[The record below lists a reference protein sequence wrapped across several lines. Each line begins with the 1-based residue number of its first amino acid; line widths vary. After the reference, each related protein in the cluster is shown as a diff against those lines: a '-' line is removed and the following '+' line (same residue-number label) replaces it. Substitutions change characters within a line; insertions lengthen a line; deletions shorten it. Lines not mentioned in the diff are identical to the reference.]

1 MMRYGARHRVARQ
14 AVTDPLQ
21 QRSEMRIGR
30 LRHTNVRVDVPASH
44 VCLLVHRGLHQRPE

>member
-1 MMRYGARHRVARQ
+1 MRYGARHRVARQ